1 MRKQV
6 KHSDSL
12 AIEIEYLN
20 NGDNTTL
27 REVLFKEQKGFCA
40 YTETYLGRTDQKD
53 IDHFNPLKDYSERN
67 NYSNLYLCKSQWNK
81 EKSNKWT
88 NFQPILSPLNE
99 EFEKRIT
106 YNKGLKL
113 FEATYENDIVATNL
127 VTLLKLDEYDLS
139 VERRKFIEFCH
150 DMIKLYRSPDEYFQK
165 VIQIDRA
172 TLKFIR
178 SLEIEFDV
186 NFGKLNFMKKDIK
199 LLKIKNLRT
208 ENLKNN

>member
-6 KHSDSL
+6 KYSDSL
-12 AIEIEYLN
+12 AIEIDYVK
-20 NGDNTTL
+20 NGDNSIL
-27 REVLFKEQKGFCA
+27 RDILFKEQKGFCS

-53 IDHFNPLKDYSERN
+53 IDHFNPSQEYTERN
-67 NYSNLYLCKSQWNK
+67 NYLNLFLCKSQWNK

-88 NFQPILSPLNE
+88 NFQPILSPLSDD
-99 EFEKRIT
+99 FEKRIT

-113 FEATYENDIVATNL
+113 FEATDENDIEATNL

-139 VERRKFIEFCH
+139 VERRKYIEFCH
-150 DMIKLYRSPDEYFQK
+150 DMIKLYASPKEYFQK
-165 VIQIDRA
+165 VIQIDKT

-186 NFGKLNFMKKDIK
+186 SIWDLIPQ
-199 LLKIKNLRT
+199 
-208 ENLKNN
+208 